1 MSFIARQ
8 RWSGFWQVNQPP
20 GHVSSEFCETLPG
33 FPYMY
38 PNMDGLWWKKTT
50 EMDGSWKP
58 GYYMWMVANPAPPCM
73 VETPLNNGINHV
85 STGAGF
91 LPSIISPNLPELIN
105 KCSFDQE
112 CPGNYTGKRTCAMC
126 SYENGDRTPGNRYHI
141 WSAAISP
148 SQMELGFNI
157 AMRSKKMI

>member
-1 MSFIARQ
+1 MFHQNFVKHYRDFHTCTPI
-8 RWSGFWQVNQPP
+8 
-20 GHVSSEFCETLPG
+20 
-33 FPYMY
+33 
-38 PNMDGLWWKKTT
+38 
-50 EMDGSWKP
+50 
-58 GYYMWMVANPAPPCM
+58 WMVYDGKKQLKWMAPGNRGTTCGWLRNPAPPCM